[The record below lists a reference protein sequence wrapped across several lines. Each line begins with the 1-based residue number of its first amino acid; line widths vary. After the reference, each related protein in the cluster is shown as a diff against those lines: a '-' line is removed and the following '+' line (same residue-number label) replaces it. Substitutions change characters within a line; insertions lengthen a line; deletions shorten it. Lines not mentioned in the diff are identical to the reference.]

1 MSRPDDPFVIPAED
15 LPPSAAT
22 PADAREIWDPGYW
35 WDHVAAFFTIEM
47 LLSTLAF
54 VGILIAAATYLIL
67 RARAYEILLALLLL
81 AHAGNLFVLS
91 MGGLVL
97 GAVPILG
104 EEDVVFPDPVPQA
117 LVLTAIVINFAV
129 TAFVLVWQ
137 L

>member
-1 MSRPDDPFVIPAED
+1 MEVLVASTIGI
-15 LPPSAAT
+15 L
-22 PADAREIWDPGYW
+22 
-35 WDHVAAFFTIEM
+35 VAA
-47 LLSTLAF
+47 
-54 VGILIAAATYLIL
+54 GTYLIL
-67 RARAYEILLALLLL
+67 RARAYELILGLLLL

-129 TAFVLVWQ
+129 TAFVLVLAVRASLQ
-137 L
+137 LGTDQIEGSDDGRRPE